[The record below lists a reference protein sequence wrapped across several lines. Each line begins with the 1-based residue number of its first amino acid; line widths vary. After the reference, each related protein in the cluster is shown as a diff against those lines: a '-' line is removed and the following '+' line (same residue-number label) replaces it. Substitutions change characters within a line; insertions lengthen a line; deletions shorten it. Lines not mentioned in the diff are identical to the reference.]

1 MTHISRLVGQV
12 DARTMY
18 MYDILEC
25 FPSLTILIREICI
38 ELECIAIDIS
48 FFFALHLLDMI
59 MQNLKSLFVD
69 L

>member
-1 MTHISRLVGQV
+1 
-12 DARTMY
+12 